1 MQTKKVVGVDVG
13 GSHITAGWVDLQEMR
28 LDDSSVVRSDVD
40 SLGSKDQVLDGWIQV
55 LSRFELSPSDC
66 IGIAMPAPFDY
77 ERGISLLK
85 EQGKF
90 RSLYGVNV
98 REHLAKGLGIH
109 SRQIFFSN
117 DAASFLQ
124 GEALFQRFPPNE
136 RVIGITLGTGLGSAY
151 RFGERAVDAELW
163 SSPFKAKQAED
174 YLGTNWFVKWAMDV
188 SGLSISGPKELVLT
202 APELAHRAFTE
213 YGKNLGEF
221 LAKPIREHGIE
232 RVILGGNITKGRKYF
247 HEPLLN
253 QLKEK
258 QVNVEINFSQL
269 GENAVL
275 LGAASNCEYPK
286 GNIS

>member
-1 MQTKKVVGVDVG
+1 MHTRKVVGVDVG

-28 LDDSSVVRSDVD
+28 LDDSSVVRSEVD
-40 SLGSKDQVLDGWIQV
+40 SLGSKDQILDGWMQV
-55 LSRFELSPSDC
+55 LSCFKLSPSDS

-77 ERGISLLK
+77 KKGISLLK

-90 RSLYGVNV
+90 RSLYEVNV
-98 REHLAKGLGIH
+98 REHLVKGLGIH
-109 SRQIFFSN
+109 PSQVFFSN

-124 GEALFQRFPPNE
+124 GEASFQRIPPNE

-163 SSPFKAKQAED
+163 SSPFKGKQAED
-174 YLGTNWFVKWAMDV
+174 YLGTHWFVKWALES
-188 SGLSISGPKELVLT
+188 SGLRISGPKELVMT
-202 APELAHRAFTE
+202 SPELAHRAFAE
-213 YGKNLGEF
+213 YGNNLGEF
-221 LAKPIREHGIE
+221 LAKPIREHRIE

-253 QLKEK
+253 QLKEMR
-258 QVNVEINFSQL
+258 VSVEIVFSQL

-275 LGAASNCEYPK
+275 LGAASNCEQTN
-286 GNIS
+286 GDIT